1 MKNLTNEASTTV
13 VFYVKYL
20 TLDAPDEVKTK
31 HMD

>member
-1 MKNLTNEASTTV
+1 MKNLTHEASTTV
-13 VFYVKYL
+13 VSYGKYP